1 LNDTLLL
8 SLLHSQLL
16 PNYTARWLAIVKQK
30 WSASV
35 VGKRNGKLNSD
46 LTGVSYK
53 KGQQESVIQNILIN
67 RTSGATH
74 VGGHISSEPCW
85 KELGDATQTK
95 MARNRKAEMVS

>member
-1 LNDTLLL
+1 MATNMGCAVRTIDKDVLNDTLLL

-46 LTGVSYK
+46 LTGASY
-53 KGQQESVIQNILIN
+53 VIRPPKHNILLQIFN
-67 RTSGATH
+67 VYWQNGRRT
-74 VGGHISSEPCW
+74 
-85 KELGDATQTK
+85 L
-95 MARNRKAEMVS
+95 